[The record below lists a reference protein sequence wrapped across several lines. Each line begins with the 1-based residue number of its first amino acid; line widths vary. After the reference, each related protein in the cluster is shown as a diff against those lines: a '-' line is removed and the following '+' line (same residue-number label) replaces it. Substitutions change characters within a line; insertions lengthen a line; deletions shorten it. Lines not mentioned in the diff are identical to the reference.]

1 MMEPGKIRL
10 INSGTQ
16 GPTTFTQTIA
26 LAMSNRLYR
35 VTNDGPGDG
44 ALGTMRIRTTR
55 TVLWWTV
62 DSVFDLESG
71 RSVDVY
77 GSSLTVTA
85 LDTLKLFGSYDTI

>member
-1 MMEPGKIRL
+1 MEPGKIRL

-16 GPTTFTQTIA
+16 GSPGFSQTIA
-26 LAMSNRLYR
+26 LAITNRLYR
-35 VTNDGPGDG
+35 VTNDGAGDG
-44 ALGTMRIRTTR
+44 APGTMRIRTTR
-55 TVLWWTV
+55 SLLWWTV

-85 LDTLKLFGSYDTI
+85 LDTLQLFGSYDTI

>member
-1 MMEPGKIRL
+1 MQPGKIRL

-16 GPTTFTQTIA
+16 GSPGFSQNIA
-26 LAMSNRLYR
+26 LAITNRLYR
-35 VTNDGPGDG
+35 VTNDGAGDG
-44 ALGTMRIRTTR
+44 APGTMRIRTTR
-55 TVLWWTV
+55 SLLWWTV

-85 LDTLKLFGSYDTI
+85 LDTLQLFGSYDTI